1 MYIQTLLMT
10 SALVF
15 AGQQS
20 SEGLSVSPQVSKIEP
35 RVGKPGTV
43 LIISGLSLGKDAVD
57 EVYLTDHRFDLKVKV
72 LEQSGDK
79 LKIRIPPFIKAGRQQ
94 LLLLTSGKNPV
105 YLEQPVWVQVE
116 DNSDDKEILAQKEAA
131 PAKESASG
139 DSNKPDKPDDRP

>member
-1 MYIQTLLMT
+1 MYITTLILT

-20 SEGLSVSPQVSKIEP
+20 DDRVQSPQVTQMEP

-43 LIISGLSLGKDAVD
+43 VVISGISLGKDAVD
-57 EVYLTDHRFDLKVKV
+57 EVYLTDHRFDLKVKI

-79 LKIRIPPFIKAGRQQ
+79 LKIRIPPFVKAGRQQ
-94 LLLLTSGKNPV
+94 LLLLTGGKNPV

-116 DNSDDKEILAQKEAA
+116 DASDDKEVVAQKETAA
-131 PAKESASG
+131 AKETAAG
-139 DSNKPDKPDDRP
+139 DGNKPDKPEDRP